1 MENKW
6 KKGNRKTLCIW
17 LKNSSIVL
25 SIKMVALENLAVFT
39 VEIINEKKKGWLSYS
54 PIFRNITNPKL
65 SFVPRHVGMTP
76 FNPC

>member
-1 MENKW
+1 
-6 KKGNRKTLCIW
+6 
-17 LKNSSIVL
+17 
-25 SIKMVALENLAVFT
+25 MVALENLAVFT